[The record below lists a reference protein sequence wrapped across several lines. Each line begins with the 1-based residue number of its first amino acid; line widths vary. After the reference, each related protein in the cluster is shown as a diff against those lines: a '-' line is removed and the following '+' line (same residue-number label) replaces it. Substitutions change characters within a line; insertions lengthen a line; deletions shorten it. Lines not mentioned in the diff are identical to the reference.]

1 MVRCKICTKSMRSDT
16 VKRHQ
21 RTHKDL
27 LALSEEQVRD
37 ELRARQE
44 VAVERELKRQK
55 IEEIAQQEGIPLD
68 LCTDAVGSSTSPTLL
83 SMGLEEEM
91 LLDNQ
96 DYREKIELGREVAVI
111 LKKRVVS
118 EDSLS
123 REKKDALDLYQKRK
137 SRINW
142 ETVNLRVWQQQLE
155 AILKPSYRRV
165 YWIVGAKGN
174 EGKSWFQ
181 DALLSKYGYDRAV
194 QLDVC
199 SKPADIYYILSHR
212 PLQTT
217 DVFIFNDA
225 RSLDDVSYIA
235 LEQIKDGRV
244 SSTKYCSQILDFRR
258 PNIVIVFS
266 NRPPIHSK
274 LSKDRWLEYHIT
286 AKGELKMKTSA
297 V

>member
-1 MVRCKICTKSMRSDT
+1 MP
-16 VKRHQ
+16 H
-21 RTHKDL
+21 
-27 LALSEEQVRD
+27 
-37 ELRARQE
+37 
-44 VAVERELKRQK
+44 
-55 IEEIAQQEGIPLD
+55 
-68 LCTDAVGSSTSPTLL
+68 
-83 SMGLEEEM
+83 
-91 LLDNQ
+91 
-96 DYREKIELGREVAVI
+96 EKIELGCEVAVI
-111 LKKRVVS
+111 LKKGVVS

-137 SRINW
+137 SRIYW
-142 ETVNLRVWQQQLE
+142 EIADLRVWQQQLE
-155 AILKPSYRRV
+155 EILKLSYRRV

-181 DALLSKYGYDRAV
+181 DYLLADYGYDRAV

-199 SKPADIYYILSHR
+199 SKPTDIYYILSHR

-244 SSTKYCSQILDFRR
+244 SSTKYCSQILNFRR

-286 AKGELKMKTSA
+286 AIGELKMKTSA